1 MIYIGCIRASVAEQ
15 WNFAGPGVL
24 CEPRGDEPRKPGKLS
39 AMSSNKP
46 KMPVRI
52 REMREA
58 DLDAVLAIEV
68 EAFPVPWSVANFRSE
83 LGFPGISHLLVA
95 EPEGKPG
102 AVAGYACYSLIVD
115 EAHITNFAIRNAH
128 RRHGVGEQ
136 LLLSLLKR
144 ARSQGACSATLEV
157 RASNEAAT
165 RLYSKFGF
173 VPAATRKGYYP
184 DNKEDALVMWVLF
197 GSEDRDSP
205 ESG

>member
-1 MIYIGCIRASVAEQ
+1 
-15 WNFAGPGVL
+15 
-24 CEPRGDEPRKPGKLS
+24 
-39 AMSSNKP
+39 MSSTKP
-46 KMPVRI
+46 KMSVRI

-68 EAFPVPWSVANFRSE
+68 EAFPVPWSAANFRSE
-83 LGFPGISHLLVA
+83 LGFPGISHLLIA

-102 AVAGYACYSLIVD
+102 TVAGYACFSLVVD

-128 RRHGVGEQ
+128 RRRGVGEQ
-136 LLLSLLKR
+136 LLQSLLKR

-157 RASNEAAT
+157 RVSNEAAT

-173 VPAATRKGYYP
+173 APAATRKAYYP